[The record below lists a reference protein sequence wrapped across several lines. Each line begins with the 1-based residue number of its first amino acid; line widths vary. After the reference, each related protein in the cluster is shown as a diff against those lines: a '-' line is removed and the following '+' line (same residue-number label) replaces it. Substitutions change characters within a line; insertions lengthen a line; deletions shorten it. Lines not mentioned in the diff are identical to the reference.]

1 MTRPLDRECKIPQIG
16 ELDAKNGEF
25 WVENPFLLTKTGK
38 NLSAFERNHL
48 YLNIAGHS
56 FLDASFAS
64 NADID
69 ADSRSVIAADFDR
82 DGACDLLVGN
92 DGGGPLRLFVNRF
105 PRNNRRVRIRLT
117 GTTSNQPAIGSR
129 VVLQCGG
136 REIVRDLFPANG
148 FMGQAPAEL
157 LVGIGE
163 ATTIEKLTVR
173 WPTGKAQ
180 EFRSLPGDS
189 VITITEGIA
198 KPQIAPLV
206 VRIAKSR
213 SDK

>member
-1 MTRPLDRECKIPQIG
+1 VTRPLDRECKLPQIG
-16 ELDAKNGEF
+16 KLDAENGEF

-48 YLNIAGHS
+48 YLNVGGDS

-92 DGGGPLRLFVNRF
+92 DGGGPLRLFLNRF
-105 PRNNRRVRIRLT
+105 PRKNRRVQIRLA
-117 GTTSNQPAIGSR
+117 GTASNRPAIGSR
-129 VVLQCGG
+129 VVLHCGG
-136 REIVRDLFPANG
+136 RKIVRDLFPANG

-173 WPTGKAQ
+173 WPTGKVQ
-180 EFRSLPGDS
+180 EFSNLPGDS
-189 VITITEGIA
+189 VITITEGTA

-206 VRIAKSR
+206 VRVPKSR
-213 SDK
+213 SDE

>member
-1 MTRPLDRECKIPQIG
+1 
-16 ELDAKNGEF
+16 LDAKNGEF
-25 WVENPFLLTKTGK
+25 WVENPFLLTTTGK

-48 YLNIAGHS
+48 YLNIAGQS

-69 ADSRSVIAADFDR
+69 SDSRSVIAADFDR

-92 DGGGPLRLFVNRF
+92 DGGGPLRLFLNRF
-105 PRNNRRVRIRLT
+105 PRKNGRVQIRLA
-117 GTTSNQPAIGSR
+117 GTASNRPAIGSR

-136 REIVRDLFPANG
+136 RKIVRDLFPANG

-157 LVGIGE
+157 LVGIGA

-173 WPTGKAQ
+173 WPTGEVQ
-180 EFRSLPGDS
+180 EFPHLPGDS
-189 VITITEGIA
+189 VITITEGTA
-198 KPQIAPLV
+198 KPQITPLV
-206 VRIAKSR
+206 VGAAKPH